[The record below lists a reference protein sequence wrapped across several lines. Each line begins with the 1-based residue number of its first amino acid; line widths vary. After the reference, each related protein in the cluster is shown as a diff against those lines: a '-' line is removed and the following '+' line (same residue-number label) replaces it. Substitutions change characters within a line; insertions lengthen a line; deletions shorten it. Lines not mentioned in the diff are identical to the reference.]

1 MYPLCLY
8 PSLPTQSREYVSR
21 LDGRRHFALKAINN
35 QSNDI
40 RLAITLTNDTP
51 AKPLNFLL
59 PEVLP
64 VVVIMKAQ
72 TYVSLA
78 CSSHATCTLT
88 HPLVATQ
95 SPSRTLTHPR
105 TYLSYTLTHFLAW
118 LSHA

>member
-1 MYPLCLY
+1 MSDPL
-8 PSLPTQSREYVSR
+8 PPTPTPPQIFPNSQSREYVSR
-21 LDGRRHFALKAINN
+21 ADGRRHFALKAINN

-72 TYVSLA
+72 TYVL
-78 CSSHATCTLT
+78 HAR
-88 HPLVATQ
+88 P
-95 SPSRTLTHPR
+95 
-105 TYLSYTLTHFLAW
+105 
-118 LSHA
+118 

>member
-1 MYPLCLY
+1 MYSLCLY

-35 QSNDI
+35 Q
-40 RLAITLTNDTP
+40 TNDTP

-78 CSSHATCTLT
+78 CSSHATRTLT